1 MRGGGG
7 GGEPRSRCSKCRHYC
22 RAGTT
27 SLVSHFGLCSLVVGY
42 CIMGAFLFEFLEAG
56 NESNKRQEMMQW
68 RSGLAETL
76 WELTAAS
83 PLLDEA
89 NWTREAVAR
98 LRRFEVTLVQAVR
111 KEGYDGKEDAQL
123 QWSFTGAL
131 LYSIIVITTI
141 GYGNIAPK
149 TPQGKVVTILYAIIG
164 IPLMLLCLSNIGD
177 AMAQSFKFSY
187 RYICCSIC
195 HRKAVQEAKG
205 RYARRS
211 FHHQQQQQQHQQQRQ
226 LQQQAMSLRQCGPA
240 GHGAL
245 APPPSYKELGPSVAG
260 PATGIV
266 GAGLSG
272 AFPSP
277 RSGPARRQA
286 DLEAARVPV
295 ISNKYALGD
304 DSVIVSS
311 PGAPDF
317 RSQAR
322 RNRRA
327 WRDDGD
333 LADDESV
340 NTLDDDDDEDDNEAV
355 GSVPIWL
362 CCGIVVGYICG
373 GAWLFYSWEGWGYL
387 DSAYF
392 CFVTLTTIGFGD
404 LVPGTALSDDQ
415 QVTLAVCAV
424 YLLFGMALLAM
435 SFNLVQE
442 EVTRS
447 VKCVGRRLGILSED
461 DDDR

>member
-1 MRGGGG
+1 MRGG

-195 HRKAVQEAKG
+195 HRKAVQEA
-205 RYARRS
+205 R
-211 FHHQQQQQQHQQQRQ
+211 
-226 LQQQAMSLRQCGPA
+226 
-240 GHGAL
+240 AL

-260 PATGIV
+260 PAAGIV

>member
-1 MRGGGG
+1 MR
-7 GGEPRSRCSKCRHYC
+7 EPRRSSRCSKCRYYC

-27 SLVSHFGLCSLVVGY
+27 SLMSHFGLCSLVVGY
-42 CIMGAFLFEFLEAG
+42 CVMGAFLFEFLEAT
-56 NESNKRQEMMQW
+56 NERNKRIEMMRW
-68 RSGLAETL
+68 RSNLADAL
-76 WELTAAS
+76 WQLTS
-83 PLLDEA
+83 ESRILDQT
-89 NWTREAVAR
+89 NWTGEAVAR

-123 QWSFTGAL
+123 QWSFSGAL

-149 TPQGKVVTILYAIIG
+149 TPQGKVVTILYAIVG

-195 HRKAVQEAKG
+195 HRKAVQRDKG
-205 RYARRS
+205 RYSRRN
-211 FHHQQQQQQHQQQRQ
+211 FQQEHQPHYQQQFQMQTRSVGRNMGQG
-226 LQQQAMSLRQCGPA
+226 ASA
-240 GHGAL
+240 GHGSSL
-245 APPPSYKELGPSVAG
+245 AAPPSYKELSACRPSRGGGGYPPSSRQPAG
-260 PATGIV
+260 SATG
-266 GAGLSG
+266 
-272 AFPSP
+272 
-277 RSGPARRQA
+277 RRQA

-295 ISNKYALGD
+295 ISNKYALTEDAGG
-304 DSVIVSS
+304 
-311 PGAPDF
+311 PAPAHEY
-317 RSQAR
+317 RTPPAR
-322 RNRRA
+322 TGRRT
-327 WRDDGD
+327 WRDEGGE

-340 NTLDDDDDEDDNEAV
+340 NALEDDDDDVGDEEEDEVV

-362 CCGIVVGYICG
+362 CCAIVVGYICG

-415 QVTLAVCAV
+415 TVTLAVCAV

-447 VKCVGRRLGILSED
+447 VKCVGRRLGIISD
-461 DDDR
+461 RDDDR